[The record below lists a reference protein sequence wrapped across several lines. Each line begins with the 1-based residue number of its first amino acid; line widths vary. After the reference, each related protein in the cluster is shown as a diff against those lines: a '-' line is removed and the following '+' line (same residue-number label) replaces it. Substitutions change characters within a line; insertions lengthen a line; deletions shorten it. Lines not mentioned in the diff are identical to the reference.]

1 MRLVHNVKYLRDMII
16 NEAKIYDREYVEKV
30 LGIKIPLQETIFGYS
45 SEFHARVLK
54 EHMLYEGFID
64 TLKQAA
70 GLVVNAAG
78 QAAGAAGQ
86 TVTNAVQA
94 GVQKVQEFTDKV
106 KNLAK
111 ALYGVMTD
119 SGLLGG
125 YLGILKK
132 NLFQMTKP
140 LRSLFTSLDKLF
152 SEEILTKFPNIKA
165 AFDKIKP
172 MYEKTKKIVWAS
184 LLNPVNKLSGWGGAL
199 AGSTIYVF
207 LQWMRNKVG
216 DMASF
221 SNIAKE
227 IETFISGN
235 MKEALKDTVI
245 SDIEEILKNIGTKV
259 VTKALNTVV
268 GTALKG
274 TYTTFAPWISAV
286 GGIVGSVDWVATALA
301 PITNTYAER
310 VNAGQQ
316 PAPQPGK
323 VDLRRTIAA
332 SGQKAQALREHS
344 DIGTLLAYLK

>member
-1 MRLVHNVKYLRDMII
+1 MII

-86 TVTNAVQA
+86 AVTNAVQA

-132 NLFQMTKP
+132 KLFEMTKP
-140 LRSLFTSLDKLF
+140 LRSLFTSMDKLF
-152 SEEILTKFPNIKA
+152 SAETIAKYPKLKA
-165 AFDKIKP
+165 AYDKIKP
-172 MYEKTKKIVWAS
+172 TFEKVKTFVFNN

-207 LQWMRNKVG
+207 LQWMRNQVG

-245 SDIEEILKNIGTKV
+245 SKIEEILKNIGTKV
-259 VTKALNTVV
+259 VTEALNTVV
-268 GTALKG
+268 GTAIKG
-274 TYTTFAPWISAV
+274 TYTAFAPWISAV
-286 GGIVGSVDWVATALA
+286 GAIVGSVDWVATALA